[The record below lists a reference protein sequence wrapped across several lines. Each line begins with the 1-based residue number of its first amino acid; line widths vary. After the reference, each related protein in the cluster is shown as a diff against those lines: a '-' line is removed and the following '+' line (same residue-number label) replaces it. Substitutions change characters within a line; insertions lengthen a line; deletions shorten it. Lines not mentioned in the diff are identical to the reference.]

1 MSRILDVYL
10 HEIFAGHLIQNDSG
24 GLSFTYDTNYIS
36 KNHALLSLSLPL
48 RTDIFEGDVVRAFF
62 SGLLPDDIVRHRLA
76 RYLGVSE
83 KNSFSLL
90 EAIGGECAGALSLYP
105 QGQVPPATSQDDA
118 EILDDKKLQEILDL
132 LKRRPLLAGDDGLR
146 LSLAGAQDKIAVGLR
161 DDKIAL
167 VRGTTPTT
175 HILKP
180 VINDIKDSV
189 HNELFCMRLAKLVG
203 IDVPDAQIR
212 TAGDTPYF
220 LVERYDRV
228 HDNGTIKRLHQEDF
242 CQALGI
248 MPDVKYEREGGPSFA
263 QCQDVLRDASAK
275 PAADQI
281 ALLERLIFNYLI
293 GNADAHGKNFSL
305 LYKGNKPELA
315 PAYDLFSTAVY
326 PDLSA
331 KMAMKI
337 GGKYKP
343 DDVFLRH
350 WYKLIPD
357 TAAAKKNLE
366 KQIENMA
373 INCRDKAHDLIETL
387 EKDNIRSNIFE
398 DIYNVINER
407 ANHIGRKLIRPASQ

>member
-10 HEIFAGHLIQNDSG
+10 HEIFAGQLIQNDSG
-24 GLSFTYDTNYIS
+24 GLSFTYDENYIS
-36 KNHALLSLSLPL
+36 ESHALLSLSLPL
-48 RTDIFEGDVVRAFF
+48 RTEIFEGDVVRAFF

-83 KNSFSLL
+83 KNPFSLL

-105 QGQVPPATSQDDA
+105 QGQTPPETSQDDA
-118 EILDDKKLQEILDL
+118 EILDDKKLQDILDL

-161 DDKIAL
+161 DDRIAL
-167 VRGTTPTT
+167 IRGTTPTT

-180 VINDIKDSV
+180 VIADIKDSV
-189 HNELFCMRLAKLVG
+189 HNELFCMRLAKMMG
-203 IDVPDAQIR
+203 IDVPSAQIR

-228 HDNGTIKRLHQEDF
+228 HDNRTIKRLHQEDF

-263 QCQDVLRDASAK
+263 RCQDVLRDASAR

-315 PAYDLFSTAVY
+315 PAYDLLSTAVY

-350 WYKLIPD
+350 WHKLIPD

-373 INCRDKAHDLIETL
+373 INCRNKANDLVETL
-387 EKDNIRSNIFE
+387 GKDNIRSSIFH
-398 DIYNVINER
+398 DICEVINKR
-407 ANHIGRKLIRPASQ
+407 ANHIGGELL